1 MIKISDKY
9 SIKADMF
16 NYMVVQHGVNKKT
29 GEETE
34 IVVGF
39 VKDIRHALD
48 VIYKRETRAWV
59 RDNDATLREAVKVFS
74 AIANDITEF
83 GKKYEFNGE
92 LVQPE
97 PKPKAE
103 KAEKVEKVE
112 KTKKVKEPAATKPK
126 PRKRKTK

>member
-74 AIANDITEF
+74 TIANDITEF
-83 GKKYEFNGE
+83 GRQYEFTGE

-97 PKPKAE
+97 PKP

-126 PRKRKTK
+126 TRKRKTK